1 MIRLTLSLIVAA
13 LLWTV
18 AAPQA
23 HAQAL
28 CGDRA
33 ELLERLEQ
41 EFSETPQAL
50 GLSEDGSLIEV
61 MVSPSGGWTIL
72 VTYPKRPS
80 CVVATGEGWESLLVP
95 VPAGQPA

>member
-13 LLWTV
+13 FLWTV

-23 HAQAL
+23 QAQAL
-28 CGDRA
+28 CGERSA
-33 ELLERLEQ
+33 LVERLER

-50 GLSEDGSLIEV
+50 GLSEDGALVEI
-61 MVSPSGGWTIL
+61 MVSPTGGWTIL
-72 VTYPKRPS
+72 VTYPMRPS

>member
-1 MIRLTLSLIVAA
+1 MIRLTLGLIIAA
-13 LLWTV
+13 FLWGA
-18 AAPQA
+18 AAPPA
-23 HAQAL
+23 HPQAL
-28 CGDRA
+28 CGERSA
-33 ELLERLEQ
+33 LVERLER

-50 GLSEDGSLIEV
+50 GLSEDGALVEI

>member
-13 LLWTV
+13 FLWAA

-28 CGDRA
+28 CGERSA
-33 ELLERLEQ
+33 LVERLER

-50 GLSEDGSLIEV
+50 GLSEDGALIEV

-80 CVVATGEGWESLLVP
+80 CVVATGDGWESLLAP

>member
-1 MIRLTLSLIVAA
+1 MIRLTISLIVAA
-13 LLWTV
+13 FLWSI

-23 HAQAL
+23 QAQAL

-50 GLSEDGSLIEV
+50 GLSEDGALIEV

-80 CVVATGEGWESLLVP
+80 CVVATGQGWESLLVL
-95 VPAGQPA
+95 VPTGQPA